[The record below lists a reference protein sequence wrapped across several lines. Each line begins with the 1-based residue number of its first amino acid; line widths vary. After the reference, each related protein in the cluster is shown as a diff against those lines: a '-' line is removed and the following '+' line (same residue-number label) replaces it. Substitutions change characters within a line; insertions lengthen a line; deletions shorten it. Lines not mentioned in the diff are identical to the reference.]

1 MNSLAKFLENCN
13 SRSAP
18 FRGSFRFNEPMADH
32 TTFKTG
38 GPADLW
44 IRPEGER
51 FPEYA
56 ALLLD
61 SARNEG
67 IPVFILGGG
76 ANLVVSDEGIRGI
89 VLDTTGYKGE
99 ILFSKSSHGDTE
111 DAKKNEK
118 RKMKKARRIN
128 CLCKEAPNSPSSS
141 VPSAPLRDNLE
152 NFSHI
157 ISFRAGTSVD
167 DAVEIA
173 ASRSLSGL
181 EFLAGMP
188 GSIGGALWMNARCY
202 DREIADVAR
211 QAQVLEKSG
220 IRDITL
226 QKEDFSYKKSPFQE
240 KNGLILAVSVALEE
254 GAGDVIREKMTA
266 CRKDREAKGHY
277 RYPSAGSAFKNNRAF
292 GKPTGQ
298 IIDELGLKGLCAGDA
313 QIAPWHGNII
323 INRGSARSA
332 DIFALVR
339 TVEDRVKRET
349 GLELERE
356 ILFIGNFFP

>member
-1 MNSLAKFLENCN
+1 MYSLAKFLDNYN
-13 SRSAP
+13 SRSAS
-18 FRGSFRFNEPMADH
+18 FRGSYRFNEPMADH

-44 IRPEGER
+44 IRPEGEC
-51 FPEYA
+51 FPECA
-56 ALLLD
+56 ALLLE

-89 VLDTTGYKGE
+89 VLDTTGYTGE
-99 ILFSKSSHGDTE
+99 LKRFTQRRGDAE

-118 RKMKKARRIN
+118 RNRN
-128 CLCKEAPNSPSSS
+128 SLYHKELQNPSSS
-141 VPSAPLRDNLE
+141 APSAPLRENLE
-152 NFSHI
+152 NFSHALA
-157 ISFRAGTSVD
+157 FRAGTSVD

-173 ASRSLSGL
+173 AARSLSGL

-188 GSIGGALWMNARCY
+188 GSLGGALWMNARCY
-202 DREIADVAR
+202 DREMADIVR
-211 QAQVLEKSG
+211 QARVLDTGG
-220 IRDITL
+220 IRDIPL
-226 QKEDFSYKKSPFQE
+226 QKEHFSYKKSPFQG
-240 KNGLILAVSVALEE
+240 KDNLILAVSVALEE
-254 GAGDVIREKMTA
+254 GDSRIIRETMTA
-266 CRKDREAKGHY
+266 HRKDREAKGHY

-298 IIDELGLKGLCAGDA
+298 IIDELGLKGLCVGDA

-323 INRGSARSA
+323 INRGNARSA
-332 DIFALVR
+332 DILALVKMA
-339 TVEDRVKRET
+339 EDRVKKET

-356 ILFIGNFFP
+356 ILFTGKFFP